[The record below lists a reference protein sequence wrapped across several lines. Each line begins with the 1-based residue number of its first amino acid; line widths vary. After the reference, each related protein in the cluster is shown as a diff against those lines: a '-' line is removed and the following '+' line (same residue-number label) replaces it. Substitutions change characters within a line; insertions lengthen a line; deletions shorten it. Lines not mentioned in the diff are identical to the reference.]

1 MMGELTLKRAYAPPE
16 AGDGKRILVDRL
28 WPRGLRRSDAAID
41 DWMKDIAPSPELR
54 KWFDHD
60 PARFALFGER
70 YREELDANPG
80 PAQALCAMLREQD
93 VTLVYAARDE
103 HINHVRVLADY
114 LAARGC
120 PPKDVG

>member
-1 MMGELTLKRAYAPPE
+1 MGKLTLKRAYAPPE
-16 AGDGKRILVDRL
+16 ADDGKRILVDRL
-28 WPRGLRRSDAAID
+28 WPRGLRRGDAAID

-80 PAQALCAMLREQD
+80 PAQTLCAMLREQD

-103 HINHVRVLADY
+103 SINHARVLADY
-114 LAARGC
+114 LVARGC

>member
-1 MMGELTLKRAYAPPE
+1 MMGKLTLKRAYAPPE

-80 PAQALCAMLREQD
+80 PAQTLCAMLREQD

>member
-1 MMGELTLKRAYAPPE
+1 MMGKLTLKRAYAPTE

>member
-1 MMGELTLKRAYAPPE
+1 MGKLTLKRAYAPPE

>member
-28 WPRGLRRSDAAID
+28 WPRGLRRGDAAID
-41 DWMKDIAPSPELR
+41 DWMKDIAPSPALR
-54 KWFDHD
+54 TWFNHD
-60 PARFALFGER
+60 PARFAVFGER

-80 PAQALCAMLREQD
+80 PAQTLCAMLREQD

-103 HINHVRVLADY
+103 SINHARVLADY
-114 LAARGC
+114 LVARGC